1 MRTGFVGTGLMGAPM
16 ARTLLRDGFPLTVWN
31 RTEKRAS
38 EVLSAGAKWAWSPSE
53 VAGASEVVVTMV
65 SDDAA
70 VEETVL
76 GPGGL
81 VEGMA
86 EGSVLVE
93 MSTTSP
99 AAMESLASRL
109 RERGV
114 ALVDAPVFGSTEPAA
129 SGDLWTVVG
138 AEAADL
144 ERVRPLLASMCQ
156 SVFHMGPPGA
166 GSLMKVSGNLVVTGM
181 LALLGESLSLGR
193 AGGLDPRG
201 MLAVLHEIDF
211 SSPLY
216 DGKGA
221 QILDG
226 DFRPR
231 FPLKHALK
239 DVRLADAVGQQL
251 KVPLRGVEGF
261 QHDFAA
267 AVEAGHGEEDCAAV
281 IKAVAEGWP

>member
-1 MRTGFVGTGLMGAPM
+1 M
-16 ARTLLRDGFPLTVWN
+16 ATVLLRAGFPLTVWN
-31 RTEKRAS
+31 RTESRAS
-38 EVLSAGAKWAWSPSE
+38 GVVGAGATWAASPRD
-53 VAGASEVVVTMV
+53 VAAASEVVVTMV

-70 VEETVL
+70 VEQTVF
-76 GPGGL
+76 GAGGL
-81 VEGMA
+81 AEGMA
-86 EGSVLVE
+86 EGSLLVE

-99 AAMESLASRL
+99 AAMESLANRL

-129 SGDLWTVVG
+129 SGDLWSVVG
-138 AEAADL
+138 AAPDDL
-144 ERVRPLLASMCQ
+144 ERVRPLLSAMCQ
-156 SVFHMGPPGA
+156 SIFHMGPPGA

-193 AGGLDPRG
+193 AGGLDPRA
-201 MLAVLHEIDF
+201 MLDVLHEIDF

-226 DFRPR
+226 DFAPR

-239 DVRLADAVGQQL
+239 DVRLADSVGKQL

-261 QHDFAA
+261 ERDFSA
-267 AVEAGHGEEDCAAV
+267 AVAAGHGEEDCAAV
-281 IKAVAEGWP
+281 IKAVAGPWA